1 MEIYKKA
8 LLIAFQESIR
18 IGLVSVG
25 LFVAILVLI
34 RKFIKDKALPKWLLW
49 IYTIVGIVIIGV
61 GSVKDFY
68 ILHDINEKAY
78 ITYYGKYK
86 QRVEGYNDSYY
97 ATTLMD
103 GDNVNL
109 LCHFTI
115 ATNGEHTGYVV
126 YGERSK
132 IVVYIGEELPLT
144 E

>member
-49 IYTIVGIVIIGV
+49 VYTIVGIVIIGV

-97 ATTLMD
+97 ATSNTLFSFFY
-103 GDNVNL
+103 VSSRPPFPVRES
-109 LCHFTI
+109 LCLS
-115 ATNGEHTGYVV
+115 V
-126 YGERSK
+126 
-132 IVVYIGEELPLT
+132 
-144 E
+144 